1 MSVNAILDTTL
12 ALRRRIAAA
21 AGGAIF
27 VGPPVREALNGKT
40 VSLFLFQVE
49 ASRDLRN
56 VDRPAPAQAAGPF
69 AAPAERVSALP
80 LDLRYMI
87 SVFRTAGAGSDSDP
101 VELGTL
107 GAIMS
112 ALHADPVLTET
123 EVEGQTV
130 RVTLEPASLDDIN
143 RVWGIFPEE
152 SYQTSVIY
160 LATPVWV
167 EAGSIRVGP
176 PVLEHEQKAGIA
188 KAPPSLAG
196 AGAA

>member
-12 ALRRRIAAA
+12 ALRRRVAAA

-27 VGPPVREALNGKT
+27 VGPPVRGLMGNKT
-40 VSLFLFQVE
+40 VSLFLFQAE

-56 VDRPAPAQAAGPF
+56 VERRAPAKEPGPF
-69 AAPAERVSALP
+69 ESPAERWSALP

-87 SVFRTAGAGSDSDP
+87 SAFRTAGAGPDSDP
-101 VELGTL
+101 DELGRL
-107 GAIMS
+107 GSIIS
-112 ALHADPVLTET
+112 ALHAEPTLTET

-130 RVTLEPASLDDIN
+130 RVTLEPASLDDLN

-167 EAGSIRVGP
+167 EAGPIRVGP
-176 PVLEHEQKAGIA
+176 PVLEHEQRAGVST
-188 KAPPSLAG
+188 APPVFVDE
-196 AGAA
+196 AAA

>member
-12 ALRRRIAAA
+12 ALRRRVAAA

-27 VGPPVREALNGKT
+27 VGPPVRGLMGNKT

-56 VDRPAPAQAAGPF
+56 VDRPAPQQAAGPF
-69 AAPAERVSALP
+69 AAPAEQLSALP

-87 SVFRTAGAGSDSDP
+87 SVFRTAGAGPDSDP
-101 VELGTL
+101 LELGVL
-107 GAIMS
+107 GAIMA
-112 ALHADPVLTET
+112 ALHADPTLTET

-167 EAGSIRVGP
+167 EAGNIRVGP
-176 PVLEHEQKAGIA
+176 PVLEHEQQAGLST
-188 KAPPSLAG
+188 APPAF
-196 AGAA
+196 AEEGAA